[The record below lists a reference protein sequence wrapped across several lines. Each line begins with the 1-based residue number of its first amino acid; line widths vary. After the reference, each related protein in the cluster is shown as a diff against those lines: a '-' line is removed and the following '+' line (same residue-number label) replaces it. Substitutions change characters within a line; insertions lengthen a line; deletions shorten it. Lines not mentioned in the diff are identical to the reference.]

1 MRASRCRIPFAFVV
15 FSLLCFASLQ
25 GQAQDIPREQLA
37 ATLASGGHVIVM
49 RHANSPRELPD
60 ANTVN
65 ADNVSGERQ
74 LDDSGRR
81 DALAMG
87 EALRRLGIPVSEV
100 LSSPTYRA
108 METVRLLGFTATPVE
123 QLGNE
128 GMRAAGEAW
137 SAWLQAEVA
146 RAVSGG
152 NRLLVTHG
160 PNLSAAF
167 PEYSRNMGEGE
178 AFIFAPGGSQGPRL
192 VHRIRIE
199 DWTGL

>member
-1 MRASRCRIPFAFVV
+1 MRVSRCRIPFAFVV
-15 FSLLCFASLQ
+15 FPLLCIASLQ
-25 GQAQDIPREQLA
+25 GQAQEVPREQLA
-37 ATLASGGHVIVM
+37 
-49 RHANSPRELPD
+49 
-60 ANTVN
+60 
-65 ADNVSGERQ
+65 
-74 LDDSGRR
+74 
-81 DALAMG
+81 
-87 EALRRLGIPVSEV
+87 
-100 LSSPTYRA
+100 
-108 METVRLLGFTATPVE
+108 ATPVE